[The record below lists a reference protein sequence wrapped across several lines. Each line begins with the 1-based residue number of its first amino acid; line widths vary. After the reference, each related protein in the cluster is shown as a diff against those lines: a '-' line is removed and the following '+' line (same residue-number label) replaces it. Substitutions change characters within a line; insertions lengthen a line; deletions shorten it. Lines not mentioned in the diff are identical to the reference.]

1 MSESPSMQ
9 VPPPLPLVF
18 ATERPRGADPDDLL
32 GRRPLTVDEI
42 GSLPLLPEQGYAEQV
57 PVLSMLRSWDAQ
69 VMPPGV
75 GAPSQPPPVSG
86 AAPRKGRG
94 PRPSR
99 QVCLCPVRSG
109 SSHAPCSLPS

>member
-1 MSESPSMQ
+1 MQ

-42 GSLPLLPEQGYAEQV
+42 GSLPWEQGYAEQV